1 MNKFFTWLKN
11 YISTTFANDSEITKS
26 VAVENAYKQGNEIT
40 TSNVPQ
46 IQVQILDNA
55 ESQRYSS
62 FYEGENVTYL
72 PMQITAYTGQ
82 MKINSVMKS
91 AQEASI
97 IFGEK
102 IKTLLHART
111 IQEANRNIMRCRITT
126 MSPALP
132 LLEGDKV
139 YTTAVRV
146 EFWIAYP
153 YVSE

>member
-1 MNKFFTWLKN
+1 MNEFYSWLKN
-11 YISTTFANDSEITKS
+11 YIQEAFENDADIAKT
-26 VAVENAYKQGNEIT
+26 VTIENAYKQGNEIT

-46 IQVQILDNA
+46 IQVQIMDNA

-62 FYEGENVTYL
+62 FYEGENATYM
-72 PMQITAYTGQ
+72 PMQISSYTGQ
-82 MKINSVMKS
+82 MKINNVMKS

-102 IKTLLHART
+102 IKNLLHART
-111 IQEANRNIMRCRITT
+111 IQEANGNIMRCRITT

-132 LLEGDKV
+132 LLDGSKV
-139 YTTAVRV
+139 YVTTVRV
-146 EFWIAYP
+146 EFWVAYP